1 MLLLQVLATCDEY
14 DVRLTGELYAQL
26 LKTQLL
32 LSHASD
38 SSKTG
43 GQLDDVLHAL
53 TCLKEAEG
61 NEWALLL
68 RPGDRLALCAVL
80 NKHMQPALLL
90 QTVWPWHSKVCV
102 PLLTS
107 DLLHH
112 PTVLRQV
119 TVITHQF
126 SYTLVTC
133 RLVYSPIKS
142 INCTACCCR
151 QQGRFFTA
159 FGLCCLVLAE
169 ARPYSCC
176 AAAFASEGR
185 NQEVAVFAGVNV
197 FCHIL

>member
-68 RPGDRLALCAVL
+68 QPGDRLALCVVL
-80 NKHMQPALLL
+80 NKHMQHAVLL

-102 PLLTS
+102 HLLTS
-107 DLLHH
+107 GLLHH
-112 PTVLRQV
+112 LTVSRQSQV
-119 TVITHQF
+119 LTAQPDAVGNRDVCSLFLAYVVWCWRKLCHTVVALQPSQVKGKIKRLLF
-126 SYTLVTC
+126 LLVF
-133 RLVYSPIKS
+133 
-142 INCTACCCR
+142 N
-151 QQGRFFTA
+151 
-159 FGLCCLVLAE
+159 VL
-169 ARPYSCC
+169 
-176 AAAFASEGR
+176 
-185 NQEVAVFAGVNV
+185 
-197 FCHIL
+197 CHIL